1 MSGQEIPLKVSGS
14 TNLPFRKKKPI
25 KLEISTFSLQTNSP
39 NFTLF
44 YFILFIYLFI
54 SLGMRGVGG
63 GAGFGGVE

>member
-44 YFILFIYLFI
+44 YFILFIYF
-54 SLGMRGVGG
+54 SWDEGSGGWGRVWGSGVN
-63 GAGFGGVE
+63 

>member
-25 KLEISTFSLQTNSP
+25 KLEISTLTNSP

-54 SLGMRGVGG
+54 SLGMRGVGR
-63 GAGFGGVE
+63 GAGFGEVE

>member
-25 KLEISTFSLQTNSP
+25 KLEISTLTNSP
-39 NFTLF
+39 NFTLL

-54 SLGMRGVGG
+54 YFSWDEGSGAWGRVWGSGVN
-63 GAGFGGVE
+63 

>member
-25 KLEISTFSLQTNSP
+25 KLEISTFSLQRNSP

-44 YFILFIYLFI
+44 YLIYLFI
-54 SLGMRGVGG
+54 YFSWDEGSGGWGRVWGSGVN
-63 GAGFGGVE
+63 